1 MLNSHRLSSA
11 ARCLRRPRSAI
22 TQAAAAPSTLP
33 LRKFQTAASLPS
45 HAWSLGS
52 LAASL
57 DEYNDKFNP
66 HLDNYHHRYHAL
78 QQVRWKRKSGASGDN
93 AKIRRPSK
101 AQKKRFRKEKERE
114 RDLEK
119 HAAPGSKAGP
129 RREFHKEFNQNLVD
143 EYQARLDYGPG
154 HYALQ
159 KGLPSGSTSPLQDP
173 SLEYTQDDALLDDLM
188 GNSGKQWTSQPTP
201 EPVYYGSRQRQFYN
215 RVADQMEVY
224 RKELEALPPGRPA
237 PAYLLPT
244 DQEIAGALKAYR
256 DQQGTRSR
264 PIGIAKALQHVLN
277 DMGIPST
284 SVFKEYTFN
293 ALLSCCRTPK
303 EGIRVFELMQKQRHE
318 ISAYSWAI
326 LVDIHAKVGDF
337 EGAVRA
343 LDEMRAEGH
352 PPNLA
357 AYTSLLAACYKVCND
372 GRIAHSVRAKA
383 GKVGWENW
391 QDLRIRGL
399 EPDAMCYGAMLRL
412 CAARGLPEKAY
423 GLIEEMPRFE
433 VQPTTLCFTSALK
446 AVAKS
451 HETAIR
457 YERGWSTKNKRRERL
472 AAHHGKL
479 ARNIVHRAEQAGV
492 EIDEGFVAALQLC
505 AAAAGDSATAKAIYL
520 AHNVRENMK
529 HLRQIGD
536 DAHLARLRG
545 EQPDSQR
552 VLVADSSSTLAL
564 QNGGG
569 ANGGSAVVHKHSK
582 RRRPLTFMER
592 EYGQND
598 TRTLSAILR
607 ACAQASDSN
616 GVGKMW
622 SGRENDGYLDLDS
635 LRLIQ
640 QYRQPQM
647 RNTDIPGM
655 SRLEVGM
662 GALVNLEDMENP
674 RKRNDPL
681 LRKGAR
687 KKFPGVATLDEAGQG
702 LDDLPGDMDSIFF
715 EEDGMLKQKFI
726 DTGLYPEYER
736 FQENERYL
744 EAKAIAETERLE
756 QLASGTGHVE
766 QIEAGKELVLDNTP
780 MHFCNDDM
788 RWKAGYQE
796 KKSPNLASA
805 KILKVRVTASETEAE
820 DEVEWY
826 FDSDVMKW
834 ATRLKGTAQPAD
846 ESNMST
852 NEPNPDLNSEDSIAE
867 GSEEEWFFDN
877 DVMRWKTR
885 PKELERTEPKLTEFE
900 ARALK
905 EARQMPIEYQDIPG
919 VGDCACWLISVV
931 GPAVFNV
938 CTLSSR
944 WEVGLLARTNLPTS
958 WIDAWLYQ
966 SFGSL
971 VFISEMEDYSYESL
985 ARSHPKTFSHNSIM
999 QFFFLLIA
1007 GRRSRRICHEH

>member
-1 MLNSHRLSSA
+1 MWNSHRFSSA
-11 ARCLRRPRSAI
+11 ARCLRRPRSSI
-22 TQAAAAPSTLP
+22 TQVVAAPSAHP
-33 LRKFQTAASLPS
+33 LRTFQTAPSLPS
-45 HAWSLGS
+45 NAWSLGS
-52 LAASL
+52 LSTSL
-57 DEYNDKFNP
+57 DEYSNTDKYNP
-66 HLDNYHHRYHAL
+66 RVGLDDYHIRYHAL
-78 QQVRWKRKSGASGDN
+78 QQVRWKRKSGASGDS

-143 EYQARLDYGPG
+143 EYQARLDYGPD
-154 HYALQ
+154 YALQ
-159 KGLPSGSTSPLQDP
+159 KGLPAGSSPLQDP

-188 GNSGKQWTSQPTP
+188 GNAGKQWTSQPTP

-215 RVADQMEVY
+215 RVADQMEIY
-224 RKELEALPPGRPA
+224 REELKALPPGRPA

-244 DQEIAGALKAYR
+244 DQEIAGALKAFR

-264 PIGIAKALQHVLN
+264 PIGIAKALQHVLK

-343 LDEMRAEGH
+343 LDEMQVEQH
-352 PPNLA
+352 PPNMA

-383 GKVGWENW
+383 GKVGWEKW
-391 QDLRIRGL
+391 QELRIRGL

-412 CAARGLPEKAY
+412 CSARGLPEKAY
-423 GLIEEMPRFE
+423 GLLEEMPRFE
-433 VQPTTLCFTSALK
+433 VKPTTLCFTSALK

-479 ARNIVHRAEQAGV
+479 ARNIVHRAEQARV
-492 EIDEGFVAALQLC
+492 EIDEGFVAALQMC

-529 HLRQIGD
+529 HWRQIGD

-545 EQPDSQR
+545 EEPASQEILAR
-552 VLVADSSSTLAL
+552 GSTLAL
-564 QNGGG
+564 QSGGG
-569 ANGGSAVVHKHSK
+569 ANGRSAVVHRGSNK
-582 RRRPLTFMER
+582 RRPLTFLER

-616 GVGKMW
+616 GVGRMW
-622 SGRENDGYLDLDS
+622 AGRENDGYLDADS

-674 RKRNDPL
+674 RKRNDPF

-687 KKFPGVATLDEAGQG
+687 KKFPGVATLDEAGTG
-702 LDDLPGDMDSIFF
+702 LDDLPGDMDSIFL
-715 EEDGMLKQKFI
+715 EEDGMLKQKYI

-744 EAKAIAETERLE
+744 EATAIAEAERLE
-756 QLASGTGHVE
+756 QLGAGTGDVE
-766 QIEAGKELVLDNTP
+766 QIESGKELTSDNAP
-780 MHFCNDDM
+780 MYFCNEDM
-788 RWKAGYQE
+788 RWKTGYQE
-796 KKSPNLASA
+796 NKSPNLAPVKMEKASA
-805 KILKVRVTASETEAE
+805 RASETEPE

-826 FDSDVMKW
+826 FDSDLMKW
-834 ATRLKGTAQPAD
+834 ATRPKATPQPAD
-846 ESNMST
+846 KLEMSA
-852 NEPNPDLNSEDSIAE
+852 NKPNPGPNGEDIIEE

-877 DVMRWKTR
+877 DVMAWKTR
-885 PKELERTEPKLTEFE
+885 PKELQPIEPKLTEFE
-900 ARALK
+900 ARALE
-905 EARQMPIEYQDIPG
+905 EARQMPGQYQDIPG
-919 VGDCACWLISVV
+919 VGDCACCSL
-931 GPAVFNV
+931 
-938 CTLSSR
+938 LS
-944 WEVGLLARTNLPTS
+944 
-958 WIDAWLYQ
+958 
-966 SFGSL
+966 
-971 VFISEMEDYSYESL
+971 
-985 ARSHPKTFSHNSIM
+985 
-999 QFFFLLIA
+999 
-1007 GRRSRRICHEH
+1007 